1 MIQADMF
8 KMFRMKWIKIC
19 TLFMLLVATM
29 MIVMQNT
36 AMDYEVG
43 LDRVIF
49 LPMTMYGIAASV
61 LVSMVCGSDYEGGF
75 IRNKVFSGNR
85 KGSIYFSN
93 QLANWAGGAA
103 MYLVTFAFTLTIGL
117 GMFERNVS
125 FGEIGNFFVL
135 GFLASMVYISIFCML
150 AMLIGNKAT
159 AAVTCMVLAFAML
172 FVGMYSNTFFI
183 QNDSGSLMQEILFDL
198 NPTGQIAQVSA
209 MKCLNPVRYVLIDI
223 GWIIITNVVG
233 IYIFQHR
240 ELK

>member
-19 TLFMLLVATM
+19 TLFMILIATM

-43 LDRVIF
+43 LDRVVF

-75 IRNKVFSGNR
+75 IRNKIFAGNR
-85 KGSIYFSN
+85 KSSIYFSN
-93 QLANWAGGAA
+93 QLANWAGGVV

-125 FGEIGNFFVL
+125 FGEIGRFCVL
-135 GFLASMVYISIFCML
+135 GFLTSTVYISIFCML

-209 MKCLNPVRYVLIDI
+209 MKCLNPVRFVMIDI
-223 GWIIITNVVG
+223 GWLIITNIVG
-233 IYIFQHR
+233 IFIFQHR